1 MLQEAGKKL
10 ITTLSE
16 LEIGSLTLTPTF
28 SGSTL
33 VYTATTENET
43 DQITATPTA
52 NYADVTIASED
63 ATIADDGT
71 ATWAEGEN
79 VVNITVTDGGAS
91 KTYKVTVTKS

>member
-33 VYTATTENET
+33 VYTATTENES

>member
-33 VYTATTENET
+33 VYTATTENES

-52 NYADVTIASED
+52 NYATVTIASED
-63 ATIADDGT
+63 ATIADDGI

-79 VVNITVTDGGAS
+79 VVNITVTDGDAS